1 MKDLEGR
8 VAFVTG
14 GGSGIGSG
22 MARRLAAAGVK
33 VAVADIRME
42 PAAAVASEIVRAN
55 GAAIPVQVDVSDRAS
70 VEAAAAEVLEAFGRV
85 DILCNNAGVAMHG
98 VPVES
103 VPLADWDWVIGVNVY
118 GVINGIQAFL
128 PHIRAHGKGGHVV
141 NTASIGGLQVNPS
154 FLTGPY
160 SMTKYAVVALSEALA
175 NELADTS
182 IGVSVLCPAAVQTG
196 IHLSGRAR
204 PDRLGGAVE
213 RPENHF
219 MGELI
224 KDGLTPDTVGNEV
237 VRAIRDR
244 RFWIFPHAQTRQW
257 VEARHARIQAGYD
270 AMGPG

>member
-14 GGSGIGSG
+14 GGSGIGAG

-33 VAVADIRME
+33 VAVADIRTE
-42 PAAAVASEIVRAN
+42 PAAAVAAEIVRAN
-55 GAAIPVQVDVSDRAS
+55 GAAVPVQVDVSDRAS
-70 VEAAAAEVLEAFGRV
+70 VEQAADAVMAAFGRV
-85 DILCNNAGVAMHG
+85 DIVCNNAGVAMHG
-98 VPVES
+98 VPVAA
-103 VPLADWDWVIGVNVY
+103 VPLADWDWVIGVNVI

-128 PHIRAHGKGGHVV
+128 PHIRAHGQGGHIV

-175 NELADTS
+175 NELADTP
-182 IGVSVLCPAAVQTG
+182 IGVSVLCPAAVATG

-219 MGELI
+219 MGDMI
-224 KDGLTPDTVGNEV
+224 KDGMAPDAVGTEV

-244 RFWIFPHAQTRQW
+244 RFWIFPHPETRAW
-257 VEARHARIQAGYD
+257 IEARHARIMAGFD
-270 AMGPG
+270 AMGAG

>member
-1 MKDLEGR
+1 
-8 VAFVTG
+8 
-14 GGSGIGSG
+14 
-22 MARRLAAAGVK
+22 
-33 VAVADIRME
+33 
-42 PAAAVASEIVRAN
+42 
-55 GAAIPVQVDVSDRAS
+55 
-70 VEAAAAEVLEAFGRV
+70 
-85 DILCNNAGVAMHG
+85 
-98 VPVES
+98 
-103 VPLADWDWVIGVNVY
+103 VIGVNVY

-141 NTASIGGLQVNPS
+141 NTASIGGLHVNPS